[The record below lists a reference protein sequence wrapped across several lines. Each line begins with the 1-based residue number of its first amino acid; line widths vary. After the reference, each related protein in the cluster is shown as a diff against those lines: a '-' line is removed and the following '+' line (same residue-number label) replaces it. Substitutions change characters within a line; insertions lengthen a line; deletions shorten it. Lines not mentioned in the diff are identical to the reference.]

1 MGVNVL
7 TGLPGAVGAV
17 AAQVGNVAAAAS
29 SDAAAGNFAAL
40 LSGELQSLLGS
51 TGAISGK
58 SALADRADSGKSGQT
73 DEDTATDAPID
84 PALIAALS
92 GNPAIQP
99 TIATTAGTVRSP
111 ALSELAGK
119 SPVRDDARAASLLD
133 DQTAP
138 RQATTEKDTG
148 LASAFSNALEKLAS
162 GATANGQ
169 AAGSLV
175 RNEAANIAAET
186 NAATPLTGLANAAD
200 MVAAGR
206 QVQEAAQQAR
216 QTSVSPH
223 IQTPAWPQH
232 FGEKLVWLAKNDQQ
246 SAQISINPPQ
256 LGPVQVTINLS
267 GDQATLAFAS
277 PHAEVRQAIES
288 AMPQLKDMLSAAGI
302 NLGQSNVGANL
313 SQNTPE
319 NPFQSANGTRFT
331 GENAILPGNEKEATA
346 GAGHVLQRG
355 RGLVDLFA

>member
-7 TGLPGAVGAV
+7 SGLPGAVATAV
-17 AAQVGNVAAAAS
+17 AQAGNAAAATS
-29 SDAAAGNFAAL
+29 TDGLPGNFAAL

-51 TGAISGK
+51 TGA
-58 SALADRADSGKSGQT
+58 DSGKSLLVDTPTSGKPGLT
-73 DEDTATDAPID
+73 DEEATDTPLD
-84 PALIAALS
+84 PALIAALG

-99 TIATTAGTVRSP
+99 AIVTPPGTVRP
-111 ALSELAGK
+111 EALSDLTGK
-119 SPVRDDARAASLLD
+119 KPISNDEHAASLIDGQLE
-133 DQTAP
+133 TSK
-138 RQATTEKDTG
+138 ATTGRDSG
-148 LASAFSNALEKLAS
+148 LATAFSNALEKAS
-162 GATANGQ
+162 SGVASQ
-169 AAGSLV
+169 AAGGLV

-186 NAATPLTGLANAAD
+186 NAATPPAGWINGSEA
-200 MVAAGR
+200 MAAGR
-206 QVQEAAQQAR
+206 QVQDTAHSR

-232 FGEKLVWLAKNDQQ
+232 FGEKIVWLAKNDQQ
-246 SAQISINPPQ
+246 SAQININPPQ
-256 LGPVQVTINLS
+256 LGPVQITINLS
-267 GDQATLAFAS
+267 GDQASLAFAS

-313 SQNTPE
+313 NQNAPE
-319 NPFQSANGTRFT
+319 NPFQSANGARFT

-346 GAGHVLQRG
+346 GASHVLQRG

>member
-7 TGLPGAVGAV
+7 SGLPGALATAV
-17 AAQVGNVAAAAS
+17 AQVGNATAATS
-29 SDAAAGNFAAL
+29 TDGVTGNFAAL

-51 TGAISGK
+51 TGAASGK
-58 SALADRADSGKSGQT
+58 SLLVDTTDSGKPGLI
-73 DEDTATDAPID
+73 DEEAATDTPLD

-99 TIATTAGTVRSP
+99 AIVTNAGTVRPP
-111 ALSELAGK
+111 ALSELNGK
-119 SPVRDDARAASLLD
+119 SLISGDEPATSLLD
-133 DQTAP
+133 EQLEAGK
-138 RQATTEKDTG
+138 ATTVRDTG
-148 LASAFSNALEKLAS
+148 LATAFSNALEKAS
-162 GATANGQ
+162 SSATAQ
-169 AAGSLV
+169 APGGLV

-186 NAATPLTGLANAAD
+186 NAATPPAGWVNGTEA
-200 MVAAGR
+200 MAAGR
-206 QVQEAAQQAR
+206 QVQDSAQTR

-232 FGEKLVWLAKNDQQ
+232 FGEKVVWLAKNDQQ
-246 SAQISINPPQ
+246 SAQININPPQ
-256 LGPVQVTINLS
+256 LGPVQITINLS
-267 GDQATLAFAS
+267 GDQASLAFAS